1 MELSIPILPILRI
14 VAKLNTCYSEL
25 DDVSEKISE
34 ANSAGIVDGFSP
46 ESGSQS
52 LQNTGQPIL
61 VSNFEPAIQISIIV
75 LKICGVR
82 KEAEIK
88 ILAERGRTARQPWL
102 CFLVKNCQ
110 CPNIDYIFLTP

>member
-88 ILAERGRTARQPWL
+88 ILAERDRTARQPWL